1 MNEGMDGGFPSDF
14 SLYLQNNGWNYLLC
28 KNMSGIDEKWEG
40 VYGREY
46 LAYLMNGSVMEI
58 DGRQKIV
65 VGCWLAFYL

>member
-1 MNEGMDGGFPSDF
+1 
-14 SLYLQNNGWNYLLC
+14 
-28 KNMSGIDEKWEG
+28 MSGIDEKWEG